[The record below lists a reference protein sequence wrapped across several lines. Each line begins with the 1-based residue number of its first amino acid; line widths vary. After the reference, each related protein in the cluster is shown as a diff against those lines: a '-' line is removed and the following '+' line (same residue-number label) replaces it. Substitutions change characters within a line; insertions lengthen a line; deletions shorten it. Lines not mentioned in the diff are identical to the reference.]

1 MQNIPLWSL
10 IVILVILLMLSAFF
24 SGSETGLYSLNRYR
38 LRYLARMGHR
48 GAVLANRLL
57 QRPDRVIGI
66 VLLGNTLINAFA
78 TAVATLIA
86 LRIGGDSAVLVATI
100 LIALLLLIFCEVAPK
115 TLAALHPEKLAFP
128 AAYIFTPLLKI
139 FYPIVWTVNLIA
151 NSILWV
157 FGVRSNTA
165 GTPSMSQE
173 ELRSVVMEAGGL
185 IPKRHQR
192 MLLSILDLEKITV
205 EDIMVPRNEINGIDF
220 SADWDEIMAQLRTSQ
235 HTRLPVYEGSID
247 DVLGFVHARQ
257 FLHLVVHQEP
267 THDMLRAI
275 LRDVYFVP
283 EGTSLQR
290 QLLNFQA
297 AKRRIGLVVDEYG
310 DIQGLVTLEDILEEI
325 VGEFTSDPA
334 AQNKDIYKESD
345 GSYLVNGSTNVRALN
360 RIMNWKLPTTGP
372 KTLNGLILEYLENIP
387 QPGTSLKLA
396 GYPLEI
402 VQTTGSTVK
411 TVRIQPAAAKPASNT
426 SIRPAAQ

>member
-1 MQNIPLWSL
+1 MQNIPLWPL
-10 IVILVILLMLSAFF
+10 IVALVILLIVSSFF
-24 SGSETGLYSLNRYR
+24 SGSETGLISLNRYR
-38 LRYLARMGHR
+38 LRHLARAGHR
-48 GAVLANRLL
+48 GAVLADRLL

-66 VLLGNTLINAFA
+66 VLLGNALINAFA
-78 TAVATLIA
+78 TAIATLIA

-100 LIALLLLIFCEVAPK
+100 LIALLLLIFGDVAPK
-115 TLAALHPEKLAFP
+115 TLAALHPEKFAFP
-128 AAYIFTPLLKI
+128 AAFVFTPLLRI
-139 FYPIVWTVNLIA
+139 FYPIVWVVNLLA

-157 FGVRSNTA
+157 FGVRSNTS
-165 GTPSMSQE
+165 GTPPMSRE
-173 ELRSVVMEAGGL
+173 ELRSVVMEAGAL

-205 EDIMVPRNEINGIDF
+205 EDIMVPRNEINGIDI

-257 FLHLVVHQEP
+257 FLHLLVHQEP

-275 LRDVYFVP
+275 LRGTYFVP
-283 EGTSLQR
+283 EGTSLQQ

-345 GSYLVNGSTNVRALN
+345 DSYLVNGSANVRTLN
-360 RIMNWKLPTTGP
+360 RVMNWKLPTTGP
-372 KTLNGLILEYLENIP
+372 KTLNGLILEYLETIP

-402 VQTTGSTVK
+402 VQTTGSAVK
-411 TVRIQPAAAKPASNT
+411 TVRIQPEAVEAATDNST
-426 SIRPAAQ
+426 HPAAS

>member
-387 QPGTSLKLA
+387 QP
-396 GYPLEI
+396 
-402 VQTTGSTVK
+402 
-411 TVRIQPAAAKPASNT
+411 
-426 SIRPAAQ
+426 